1 MSNIVSVV
9 VPTFR
14 RPALLERCLEAL
26 LEQDFAPAAYEIIV
40 VDDAA
45 CKETRLQVERC
56 ARRAAARGR
65 HVYYLAATSG
75 RGPAAA
81 RNLGWRAAR
90 GEIIAFTDDDCLPA
104 RNWLS
109 SGVAAFIGDVMAVS
123 GRIRVPL
130 PLDPTDYQ
138 YDTSHLER
146 SEFATANC
154 FYRRDALLAV
164 GGFDERF
171 RTAWREDSDLYFR
184 VLERR
189 LRCLVCESALVV
201 HPVRP
206 AGWGVSLRQQR
217 KSLFNALLYKKHPRL
232 YRERVQATPPWQ
244 YYCIVGALLVLL
256 LGVAGQLFQLVL
268 AGFAFWSLLTTR
280 FCVQRLAFTSH
291 APGHVLEMIITSILI
306 PPLAV
311 FWRLRGMLIF
321 RVFFL

>member
-1 MSNIVSVV
+1 MSIVVSVV

-14 RPALLERCLEAL
+14 RPALLERCLGAL
-26 LEQDFAPAAYEIIV
+26 LEQNFAPAAYEIIV

-45 CKETRLQVERC
+45 CKETHLQVEQC
-56 ARRAAARGR
+56 ARRAATRGYS
-65 HVYYLAATSG
+65 VYYLSTAGA
-75 RGPAAA
+75 RGPATA

-104 RNWLS
+104 PDWLS
-109 SGVAAFIGDVMAVS
+109 SGVAAFTGDVMGVS

-130 PLDPTDYQ
+130 PFNPTDYQ
-138 YDTSHLER
+138 YDTSHLEH

-154 FYRRDALLAV
+154 FYRREALLAV

-171 RTAWREDSDLYFR
+171 RAAWREDSDLFFR
-184 VLERR
+184 VLERQ
-189 LRCLVCESALVV
+189 LRCLVCETAIVV

-206 AGWGVSLRQQR
+206 ACWGVSLKQQR

-232 YRERVQATPPWQ
+232 YRQRVQSAPPWQ

-256 LGVAGQLFQLVL
+256 LGVAGQSLQLAL
-268 AGFAFWSLLTTR
+268 AALAFWSFLTAR
-280 FCVQRLAFTSH
+280 FCVQRLAFTSR

-311 FWRLRGMLIF
+311 FWRLRGMLLF